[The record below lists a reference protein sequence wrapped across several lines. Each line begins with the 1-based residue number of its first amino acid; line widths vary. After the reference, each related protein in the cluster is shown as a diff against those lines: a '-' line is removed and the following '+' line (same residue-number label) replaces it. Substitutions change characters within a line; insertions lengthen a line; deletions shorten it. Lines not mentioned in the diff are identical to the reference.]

1 MRPTLHLAASKL
13 TLLFLAVLCLL
24 PPNATAFP
32 RSPAALLHLQVALED
47 DWLVRPGGGAEWRL
61 DPLLALLSPGE
72 EEEEEEEEATLRARR
87 GDLVGRPLSP
97 FPVGLSLGG
106 VSYQEGGEDGGKRN
120 EALTSIAGGLQ
131 AVGREKGGIAF
142 RFGRKRWTNRGWTG

>member
-1 MRPTLHLAASKL
+1 MRPSLRLAASKL
-13 TLLFLAVLCLL
+13 TLLSLAVLCLL
-24 PPNATAFP
+24 PPTATSYP

-47 DWLVRPGGGAEWRL
+47 EWLVRPDGGAEWPL

-72 EEEEEEEEATLRARR
+72 EEEEEEEEAVLRARR
-87 GDLVGRPLSP
+87 GDLVGRLSP
-97 FPVGLSLGG
+97 FPAGLSLGG

-142 RFGRKRWTNRGWTG
+142 RFGRKRWTNRGWMG